1 MKSSQFRPH
10 RSPRKWRDRDA
21 DLAGGISHSKAL
33 KELVT
38 FYYDFRPYLP
48 FRDTSRSI
56 SFVRF
61 LFVDRQDQIEG
72 VPRESAGR
80 VLRGTHRR
88 SAAQEA
94 LLQRSADSG
103 GGVGKDTHHAF

>member
-1 MKSSQFRPH
+1 MSEIITGPAQSFRVLH
-10 RSPRKWRDRDA
+10 FFIRV
-21 DLAGGISHSKAL
+21 SHSKAL